1 MSDWMTRLKDNARE
15 LTIDAQ
21 FAYLAL
27 ALTVISI
34 ALLHC
39 AEAWGHARARRR
51 TERAIAQAERARLP
65 EAQTW
70 EHTHSDKGK
79 ELKLRKESR

>member
-1 MSDWMTRLKDNARE
+1 MSDWMTRLRDNAHE
-15 LTIDAQ
+15 LTIDAR

-27 ALTVISI
+27 GLTVISI

-39 AEAWGHARARRR
+39 AEVWSHARARRR
-51 TERAIAQAERARLP
+51 TEHAIAQAERGRPP

-70 EHTHSDKGK
+70 ERAHSNERK
-79 ELKLRKESR
+79 ELKVRKESR

>member
-1 MSDWMTRLKDNARE
+1 MSDWMTRLRDNAQE
-15 LTIDAQ
+15 LTIDAG

-27 ALTVISI
+27 GFTVVSI
-34 ALLHC
+34 ALLRW

-51 TERAIAQAERARLP
+51 TERAIAQAEREGPP

-70 EHTHSDKGK
+70 EHAHST
-79 ELKLRKESR
+79 ERKN